1 MAGIDASIYGQ
12 IKPLQ
17 LERKENVLA
26 ELAGLR
32 AAENQN
38 KLFDMQVADKQRQQ
52 EETAGLNRLYQAAMR
67 PDGSLDEKVLLTG
80 AAQNNLGSQ
89 IPGLQKKFIELQ
101 KARADVGKVEAD
113 TKKTGYEAANLA
125 LTQHRALLNN
135 VNDPASAKQ
144 WLVAAYQHPDTKAI
158 FERMGPMGEALRRFD
173 QSVTDPESFQKWKMG
188 ASMNADELVKYTT
201 PDANT
206 VANNKTSTENNKRTV
221 GASYANAAATREIA
235 KATKDAAAMQR
246 DRDTEMKIADDYRA
260 QSKPF
265 KEVGD
270 AYRLINATLDKAATS
285 PAATLAA
292 ATKFMK
298 LLDPGSVVRE
308 SELGMALQASG
319 VFDRATN
326 YYNVLKLGK
335 VLTPNQVKDFKNITE
350 QIYAAAQ
357 AGQKAIDASYTQQAK
372 TYGLRPEMIVQD
384 LGQNAVPAGKPAPNS
399 QAVFD
404 EADAILKGL

>member
-26 ELAGLR
+26 EMAGLR

-38 KLFDMQVADKQRQQ
+38 RLFDMQVAEKNRLLAADTAQRNAFRNSFDPATGKIDPMKRRQGLVELGDYKGLQQFETDQAAQAKTKRETEKAELESHLKRFEVAGQIMAGVKDQASWEVARQQ
-52 EETAGLNRLYQAAMR
+52 TAQVF
-67 PDGSLDEKVLLTG
+67 GSEA
-80 AAQNNLGSQ
+80 AAQMPAQYDPALIEQ
-89 IPGLQKKFIELQ
+89 KRLQ
-101 KARADVGKVEAD
+101 
-113 TKKTGYEAANLA
+113 A
-125 LTQHRALLNN
+125 LT
-135 VNDPASAKQ
+135 VK
-144 WLVAAYQHPDTKAI
+144 
-158 FERMGPMGEALRRFD
+158 D
-173 QSVTDPESFQKWKMG
+173 QLEQKWKAM
-188 ASMNADELVKYTT
+188 EYTT
-201 PDANT
+201 PNANT

-235 KATKDAAAMQR
+235 KATKEAAGMQR

-270 AYRLINATLDKAATS
+270 AYRQINATLDKAATS

-308 SELGMALQASG
+308 SELAMALQAEG
-319 VFDRATN
+319 VFDRAAN
-326 YYNVLKLGK
+326 YYNTLKLGK
-335 VLTPNQVKDFKNITE
+335 VLTPSQVVDFKSITK
-350 QIYAAAQ
+350 QIYRAAQ
-357 AGQKAIDASYTQQAK
+357 EGQKAIDASYTQQAK

-384 LGQNAVPAGKPAPNS
+384 LGQNVSQAGKSAPNS
-399 QAVFD
+399 QTVFD

>member
-17 LERKENVLA
+17 LESKQNVLA
-26 ELAGLR
+26 EMAGLR

-38 KLFDMQVADKQRQQ
+38 RLFDMQVADKEKAAAQ
-52 EETAGLNRLYQAAMR
+52 EAGMNRLYQSAMR
-67 PDGSLDEKVLLTG
+67 PDGTLDQNALLYG
-80 AAQNNLGSQ
+80 AAQNGYGAK
-89 IPGLQKKFIELQ
+89 IPDMQKKFIDID
-101 KARADVGKVEAD
+101 KAKADVDKVKGD
-113 TKKTGYEAANLA
+113 TRKTGLEASNLA

-158 FERMGPMGEALRRFD
+158 FERMGPIDEALRRFD

-221 GASYANAAATREIA
+221 DASYANAAATREIA

-270 AYRLINATLDKAATS
+270 AYRQINATLDKAATS

-308 SELGMALQASG
+308 SELAMALQAEG
-319 VFDRATN
+319 VFDRAAN
-326 YYNVLKLGK
+326 YYNTLKLGK
-335 VLTPNQVKDFKNITE
+335 VLTPSQVVDFKSITK
-350 QIYAAAQ
+350 QIYRAAQ
-357 AGQKAIDASYTQQAK
+357 EGQKAIDASYTQQAK

-384 LGQNAVPAGKPAPNS
+384 LGQNVSQAGKSAPNS
-399 QAVFD
+399 QTVFD